1 MCWMCHKW
9 VHIDDMELDHIIS
22 RSRRP
27 DLRYVHSNLAP
38 SCHDCN
44 TKKGS
49 KEFIAPVHKTVEI
62 EDIWSF

>member
-1 MCWMCHKW
+1 MCHKW

-27 DLRYVHSNLAP
+27 DLRYVLSNLAP

-44 TKKGS
+44 TEKGS
-49 KEFIAPVHKTVEI
+49 TEFIPHEYAIIEI
-62 EDIWSF
+62 DDIW